1 VFFFGF
7 IPEPTSSHH
16 QTYITG
22 GPQNIKF
29 VQHIDSQGTS
39 TGNCSFYHSLSPND
53 QESTL
58 YSSNPSRNREN
69 VFPGWKTP
77 GLFSRWIVTHPE
89 KLPILEK
96 NPEKKDITY
105 V

>member
-1 VFFFGF
+1 
-7 IPEPTSSHH
+7 
-16 QTYITG
+16 
-22 GPQNIKF
+22 
-29 VQHIDSQGTS
+29 
-39 TGNCSFYHSLSPND
+39 
-53 QESTL
+53 
-58 YSSNPSRNREN
+58 

-77 GLFSRWIVTHPE
+77 GLFSKWIVTHPE